1 MELNK
6 KEFKEAVMRIATA
19 IPKKSIIQ
27 NLCNILFE
35 SKDGVVT
42 LTGSDSNHICHTNF
56 KVEGAENVSFTV
68 NCEKL
73 KKALAMRGEKIAISY
88 VSEPNEKIVV
98 GNGVTSVELDCLP
111 VSDYPVF
118 NKPQTTNTRKVSA
131 RKFVDIVNKVK
142 FSASADTSR
151 KALTGVYANFTDSE
165 MQIFCTDGKRIAYG
179 SEPCSELISN
189 EAFGFN
195 LPMKSVEIIN
205 NLNITATQNED
216 KTWNEPEVT
225 INYSGTTVEFVQD
238 GFCTVS
244 KLIDGNPPVDAILGM
259 INGGKVFQEPECVFK
274 ADTNIMAD
282 IVKFVSSLSAQD
294 SSVKISKTGNKLY
307 FQSKGVNQSVED
319 QMEVE
324 DVKPLDVSVTC
335 NINYILAPL
344 TNFATESVTFEMV
357 GESVSP
363 FFIVADN
370 FKYLLMPLKSNQ

>member
-1 MELNK
+1 MGFRRAQWHSGLTYKQTCPECKTTVTYDDYKLDFRPWFADGFVYCPKCQKPLRHNESFAINNEQ
-6 KEFKEAVMRIATA
+6 KEE
-19 IPKKSIIQ
+19 
-27 NLCNILFE
+27 
-35 SKDGVVT
+35 VV
-42 LTGSDSNHICHTNF
+42 
-56 KVEGAENVSFTV
+56 
-68 NCEKL
+68 
-73 KKALAMRGEKIAISY
+73 
-88 VSEPNEKIVV
+88 
-98 GNGVTSVELDCLP
+98 
-111 VSDYPVF
+111 
-118 NKPQTTNTRKVSA
+118 
-131 RKFVDIVNKVK
+131 VDIVNKVK

-151 KALTGVYANFTDSE
+151 KALTGVYVNFTDSE

-216 KTWNEPEVT
+216 KSWNEPEVT

-274 ADTNIMAD
+274 VNTNTMAD